1 MKGARAP
8 LVAAIL
14 AAPLAASGCGLST
27 SAILAPDCSHK
38 ATLDAELHVDPTDD
52 RWIWAIDRK
61 TGQTLSLRL
70 GANAPGVSTT
80 PPAIIDAA
88 GNEIG
93 KTGDLIVSGCY
104 DLVQNAYQID
114 GSDLRPSGG

>member
-1 MKGARAP
+1 MAHHVGVIS
-8 LVAAIL
+8 LIL
-14 AAPLAASGCGLST
+14 AIPSALAGCGLDT
-27 SAILAPDCSHK
+27 SRILAPDCSHK
-38 ATLDAELHVDPTDD
+38 ANLDAELHVDPTDD

-61 TGQTLSLRL
+61 TGQTISLRL

-80 PPAIIDAA
+80 PPSIIDAA

-93 KTGDLIVSGCY
+93 KTGDTIVSGCY

>member
-1 MKGARAP
+1 MPARGYGPEGA
-8 LVAAIL
+8 
-14 AAPLAASGCGLST
+14 SS
-27 SAILAPDCSHK
+27 
-38 ATLDAELHVDPTDD
+38 
-52 RWIWAIDRK
+52 
-61 TGQTLSLRL
+61 
-70 GANAPGVSTT
+70 ANAVSTT

-114 GSDLRPSGG
+114 GSDLRPSGVSLPIRFS